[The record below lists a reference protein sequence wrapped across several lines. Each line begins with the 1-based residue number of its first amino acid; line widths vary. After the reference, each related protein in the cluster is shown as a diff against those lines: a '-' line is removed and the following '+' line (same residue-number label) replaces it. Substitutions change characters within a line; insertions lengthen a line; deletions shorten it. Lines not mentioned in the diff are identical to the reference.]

1 MRIKR
6 PVKSGKK
13 TYTENRGIQELIKN
27 RYKKTTKIIFPMSF
41 LIDANRVLWY
51 NVRADSCDKA
61 EVQSEKRG
69 ANPLKAA
76 TI

>member
-1 MRIKR
+1 
-6 PVKSGKK
+6 
-13 TYTENRGIQELIKN
+13 
-27 RYKKTTKIIFPMSF
+27 MSF

-51 NVRADSCDKA
+51 NVRPDSCDKA